1 MQARRG
7 TTTEVLTI
15 GYGGKMPDL
24 FFEELES
31 MKVDVVVDVREN
43 PFRAFLNAYTKKGL
57 EKCLGDRYVWIRE
70 LGNKSR
76 ELPPTLVDEE
86 EGLRKLRELM
96 KKHRRIVLLCAEK
109 DENRCHR
116 NYIKKLIEGRQV

>member
-1 MQARRG
+1 
-7 TTTEVLTI
+7 
-15 GYGGKMPDL
+15 MPDR

-31 MKVDVVVDVREN
+31 LEPDIIVDVREN
-43 PFRAFLNAYTKKGL
+43 PFRAFLNAYTKREL
-57 EKCLGDRYVWIRE
+57 EKCLGDRYIWIRE

-86 EGLRKLRELM
+86 EGLRKLRALM
-96 KKHRRIVLLCAEK
+96 EKHRRVVLLCAEK

-116 NYIKKLIEGRQV
+116 GYIKDKMREGVPPNPPEKCSNH

>member
-1 MQARRG
+1 
-7 TTTEVLTI
+7 
-15 GYGGKMPDL
+15 MPDL

-31 MKVDVVVDVREN
+31 LKADVVVDVREN
-43 PFRAFLNAYTKKGL
+43 PFRAFLNAYTKRELDKR
-57 EKCLGDRYVWIRE
+57 LGERYIWIRE

-86 EGLRKLRELM
+86 EGLRKLRALM
-96 KKHRRIVLLCAEK
+96 EKHRRIVLLYAEK

-116 NYIKKLIEGRQV
+116 GYIKDKMREGVPPEST

>member
-43 PFRAFLNAYTKKGL
+43 PFRAFLSAYTKKGL